1 MADRRK
7 TQPVSRRKP
16 TDTARGPIGTS
27 GGRPSSAARPAGR
40 PSASGSRRPPS
51 KSGASVRGRPPEPRR
66 DPRASRTG
74 RIQEVQQRRKRK
86 RKRNYTLYYILLF
99 FFLTIAG
106 IVLSLTVFFNIKTIE
121 VTGSSIYSTA
131 DVLPILGAKEGDNLL
146 RLNTERLRQNVLEGL
161 LRSDQVAV
169 KRVFPSTLRIEVTD
183 GVPEVQMETSGDYY
197 SLSRSGRILEIGTE
211 PQPDHGIILL
221 GVDLSGLKVGDSISE
236 KENADASAGEEAK
249 AAAEAYR
256 IQLQAVQS
264 FFSALTEAQI
274 SGVTAV
280 DLSDE
285 IKLTL
290 YWENRI
296 QVILGSF
303 SELTYKLQLCK
314 AILEDP
320 TQLSADAKGVL
331 DAENA
336 SSAGVF
342 YQSAPDLA
350 VPGGGMGGVWN
361 WDDAEAEENPPEE
374 DTSSPESSE
383 EPLDVVSESSP
394 EGGA

>member
-1 MADRRK
+1 MADRRR
-7 TQPVSRRKP
+7 TQPNSRGKQSNS
-16 TDTARGPIGTS
+16 ARGRPGTS
-27 GGRPSSAARPAGR
+27 GVHPRNAARPAGR
-40 PSASGSRRPPS
+40 PAASGSRRPPP
-51 KSGASVRGRPPEPRR
+51 KSGASVRERPPESRR
-66 DPRASRTG
+66 DPRASRAG

-99 FFLTIAG
+99 FFLTVAG

-121 VTGSSIYSTA
+121 VTGSSIYSAA
-131 DVLPILGAKEGDNLL
+131 DVLPVLGAKEGDNLL
-146 RLNTERLRQNVLEGL
+146 RLNTEKLRRNVLEGL
-161 LRSDQVAV
+161 LRSDQVTV

-183 GVPEVQMETSGDYY
+183 GVPEVQLESGGSYY
-197 SLSRSGRILEIGTE
+197 SLSRSGRILEIGAE

-221 GVDLSGLKVGDSISE
+221 GVDLSGLEVGDSISE
-236 KENADASAGEEAK
+236 KGNVGASADEEEK
-249 AAAEAYR
+249 AAAKAYQN
-256 IQLQAVQS
+256 QLQAVQS
-264 FFSALTEAQI
+264 FFSALTEAQM

-394 EGGA
+394 EGGT